1 MNELLAAVILGIVE
15 GLTEFLP
22 ISSTGHLILVGHLL
36 GFEGER
42 SGVFE
47 VFIQLG
53 AILAVVWLYPRRFT
67 GLFDFSAPDHGFKGI
82 KALQKLAVVTA
93 PALIAG
99 FLLHKTIKMHLFG
112 PIPVA
117 IALVVGGVVLLVIER
132 LFPAREGT
140 PIEEVSLKQCAIIGL
155 FQCLSLWPGM
165 SRSGS
170 TIVGG
175 IICGLHRTV
184 AAEFSFLAAV
194 PVMCAAVAYD
204 MYKNSG
210 ALSASDLPLFGV
222 GFLVAFLSA
231 LLAIRFMIALLG
243 KFSLQGFG
251 VYRIVLGALVL
262 WTLG

>member
-1 MNELLAAVILGIVE
+1 MGELLTAIILGIVE

-22 ISSTGHLILVGHLL
+22 ISSTGHLILVGHWL
-36 GFEGER
+36 GFRDER

-53 AILAVVWLYPRRFT
+53 AILAVIWLYPRRFT
-67 GLFDFSAPDHGFKGI
+67 GLFDFSAPDHGFKGARAI
-82 KALQKLAVVTA
+82 RKLAVVTA
-93 PALIAG
+93 PALLGG
-99 FLLHKTIKMHLFG
+99 FFLHATIKERLFG

-117 IALVVGGVVLLVIER
+117 VALIVGGVVFLIIER
-132 LFPAREGT
+132 LFPPRKGT
-140 PIEEVSLKQCAIIGL
+140 SIEEVSFRQCLIIGL

-165 SRSGS
+165 SRAGS

-175 IICGLHRTV
+175 IVCGLHRTV

-194 PVMCAAVAYD
+194 PIMCAAVGYD
-204 MYKNSG
+204 MYKNV
-210 ALSASDLPLFGV
+210 ATLSFDDVPFFAI

-231 LLAIRFMIALLG
+231 LLAIRFMIAILG
-243 KFSLQGFG
+243 RFSLQGFG
-251 VYRIVLGALVL
+251 VYRIVLGVLVL

>member
-1 MNELLAAVILGIVE
+1 MNELFIAFVLGIVE

-22 ISSTGHLILVGHLL
+22 ISSTGHLILVGHALE
-36 GFEGER
+36 FQGER
-42 SGVFE
+42 AHVFE

-53 AILAVVWLYPRRFT
+53 AILAVVWLYPKRFT
-67 GLFDFSAPDHGFKGI
+67 GLFDFAAKDHGFRGI
-82 KALQKLAVVTA
+82 AAIQKLALVSL
-93 PALIAG
+93 PALLLG
-99 FLLHKTIKMHLFG
+99 FLFHKTIKAELFG
-112 PIPVA
+112 PLPVA
-117 IALVVGGVVLLVIER
+117 VALIVGGLVLIVIER
-132 LFPAREGT
+132 LFPPKAGI
-140 PIEEVSLKQCAIIGL
+140 PIEAVTPRQCLIIGI

-175 IICGLHRTV
+175 IVCGLHRTV

-194 PVMCAAVAYD
+194 PIMCAAVTYD
-204 MYKNSG
+204 MYKHLG
-210 ALSASDLPLFGV
+210 HLSLGDFPVFAV

-251 VYRIVLGALVL
+251 VYRVALGCLVL
-262 WTLG
+262 WVLW